1 MVEMN
6 INKGKI
12 ILISGPSGVGKK
24 TILDEI
30 LNNKNLNIVY
40 SISATTRLKRP
51 NEIHGKD
58 YYFLSRNEF
67 ENGIN
72 QGDFLEYAEFCGNYY
87 GTPKQKILEQ
97 LNQGKN
103 VLLEIETLGA
113 KNIMQQFDKDKIIS
127 VFLIPPS
134 LDILRQRLI
143 NRGTETLETID
154 KRVQKASDELKY
166 QDMYQNVVVNDDVN
180 QTIKEITKIIE
191 QSYDKK

>member
-40 SISATTRLKRP
+40 SISATTRPKRH

-87 GTPKQKILEQ
+87 GTPKQKIFEQ

-113 KNIMQQFDKDKIIS
+113 KNIMQQFYKDKIIS

-134 LDILRQRLI
+134 LEILKQRLI

-166 QDMYQNVVVNDDVN
+166 QDMYQNIVVNDNVN

>member
-40 SISATTRLKRP
+40 SISATTRPKRH

-58 YYFLSRNEF
+58 YYFLSHNEF

-87 GTPKQKILEQ
+87 GTPKQKIFEQ

-134 LDILRQRLI
+134 LEILKQRLI

-166 QDMYQNVVVNDDVN
+166 QDMYQNIVVNDDVN

>member
-40 SISATTRLKRP
+40 SISATTRPKRH

-134 LDILRQRLI
+134 LEILRQRLI

>member
-30 LNNKNLNIVY
+30 LHNKNLNIVY
-40 SISATTRLKRP
+40 SISATTRPKRH

-87 GTPKQKILEQ
+87 GTPKQKIFEQ

-134 LDILRQRLI
+134 LEILKQRLI

-166 QDMYQNVVVNDDVN
+166 QDMYQNIVVNDNVN

>member
-40 SISATTRLKRP
+40 SISATTRPKRP

-58 YYFLSRNEF
+58 YYFLSHNEF

-87 GTPKQKILEQ
+87 GTPKQKIIEQ

-134 LDILRQRLI
+134 LEILRQRLI

>member
-40 SISATTRLKRP
+40 SISATTRPKRH

-87 GTPKQKILEQ
+87 GTPKQKIFEQ

>member
-40 SISATTRLKRP
+40 SISATTRPKRH

-87 GTPKQKILEQ
+87 GTPKQKIFEQ

-113 KNIMQQFDKDKIIS
+113 KNIMQQFDKNKIIS

-134 LDILRQRLI
+134 LEILKQRLI

-166 QDMYQNVVVNDDVN
+166 QDMYQNIVVNDNVN

>member
-40 SISATTRLKRP
+40 SISATTRPKRH

-87 GTPKQKILEQ
+87 GTPKQKIFEQ

-134 LDILRQRLI
+134 LETLKQRLI

-166 QDMYQNVVVNDDVN
+166 QDMYQNIVVNDNVN

>member
-40 SISATTRLKRP
+40 SISATTRPKRH

-113 KNIMQQFDKDKIIS
+113 KNVMQQFDKDKIIS

-166 QDMYQNVVVNDDVN
+166 QDMYQNIVVNDNVN

-191 QSYDKK
+191 QNYDKK

>member
-40 SISATTRLKRP
+40 SISATTRPKRH

-87 GTPKQKILEQ
+87 GTPKQKIFEQ

-113 KNIMQQFDKDKIIS
+113 KNIMQQFDKDNIIS

-166 QDMYQNVVVNDDVN
+166 QDMYQNIVVNDNVN

>member
-40 SISATTRLKRP
+40 SISATTRPKRR

-87 GTPKQKILEQ
+87 GTPKQKIFEQ

-134 LDILRQRLI
+134 LEILKQRLI

-166 QDMYQNVVVNDDVN
+166 QDMYQNIVVNDNVN

>member
-58 YYFLSRNEF
+58 YYFLSHNEF

>member
-24 TILDEI
+24 TVLDEI

-40 SISATTRLKRP
+40 SISATTRPKRH

-58 YYFLSRNEF
+58 YYFLSHNEF
-67 ENGIN
+67 KNGIN

-87 GTPKQKILEQ
+87 GTPKQKIFEQ

-113 KNIMQQFDKDKIIS
+113 KNIMQQFDKDEIIS
-127 VFLIPPS
+127 IFLIPPS
-134 LDILRQRLI
+134 LEILKQRLI

-154 KRVQKASDELKY
+154 KRVKKASDELKH
-166 QDMYQNVVVNDDVN
+166 QDMYQNIVVNDDVN

>member
-134 LDILRQRLI
+134 LEILKQRLI

-166 QDMYQNVVVNDDVN
+166 QDMYQNIVVNDNVN

>member
-40 SISATTRLKRP
+40 SISATTRPKRP

-58 YYFLSRNEF
+58 YYFLSHNEF

-87 GTPKQKILEQ
+87 GTPKQKIFEQ

-134 LDILRQRLI
+134 LEILKQRLI

-154 KRVQKASDELKY
+154 KRVKKASDELKY

>member
-1 MVEMN
+1 M
-6 INKGKI
+6 
-12 ILISGPSGVGKK
+12 
-24 TILDEI
+24 
-30 LNNKNLNIVY
+30 
-40 SISATTRLKRP
+40 
-51 NEIHGKD
+51 
-58 YYFLSRNEF
+58 
-67 ENGIN
+67 
-72 QGDFLEYAEFCGNYY
+72 
-87 GTPKQKILEQ
+87 
-97 LNQGKN
+97 NQGKN

-134 LDILRQRLI
+134 LETLKQRLI

-166 QDMYQNVVVNDDVN
+166 QDMYQNIVVNDNVN

>member
-40 SISATTRLKRP
+40 SISATTRPKRH

-87 GTPKQKILEQ
+87 GTPKQKIFEQ

-134 LDILRQRLI
+134 LEILKQRLI

-166 QDMYQNVVVNDDVN
+166 QDMYQNIVVNDNVN

>member
-40 SISATTRLKRP
+40 SISATTRPKRH

-72 QGDFLEYAEFCGNYY
+72 QGDF
-87 GTPKQKILEQ
+87 
-97 LNQGKN
+97 
-103 VLLEIETLGA
+103 
-113 KNIMQQFDKDKIIS
+113 
-127 VFLIPPS
+127 
-134 LDILRQRLI
+134 
-143 NRGTETLETID
+143 
-154 KRVQKASDELKY
+154 
-166 QDMYQNVVVNDDVN
+166 
-180 QTIKEITKIIE
+180 
-191 QSYDKK
+191 

>member
-40 SISATTRLKRP
+40 SISATTRPKRH

-134 LDILRQRLI
+134 LEILRQRLI

-191 QSYDKK
+191 QNYDKK

>member
-40 SISATTRLKRP
+40 SISATTRPKRH

-87 GTPKQKILEQ
+87 GTPKQKIFEQ

-166 QDMYQNVVVNDDVN
+166 QDMYQNIVVNDNVN

>member
-40 SISATTRLKRP
+40 SISATTRPKRH

-87 GTPKQKILEQ
+87 GTPKQKIFEQ

-134 LDILRQRLI
+134 LEILKQRLI

-166 QDMYQNVVVNDDVN
+166 QDMYQNIVVNDNVN
-180 QTIKEITKIIE
+180 QTIKKITKIIE